1 MIRPNRGDL
10 TLERFS
16 RRTMAEESPS
26 SEEPRRHRGVSARG
40 RELLDRGAPS
50 SSTQRPVPFIS
61 IASIPKPS
69 QPYTH
74 NPIDPNMPAAA
85 FVAGAAI
92 QEANQAAHIAHHAA
106 SMAEQQAIEAMRARQ
121 FAAQAEEHATQVQ
134 SQAQFVVHETRQ
146 QAENMVGQ
154 AKAQAEAMVGHVRAQ
169 AEQYVQS
176 QQHEHV
182 QRQRQLEQQAH
193 QWASGV
199 EGRISCPCR
208 PSKHNRDCRT
218 HRTAEAERVPHTA
231 TGREIAGPKLP
242 KGATDLTSAL
252 NTTPSQCPFDIEPP
266 SRRLRVR
273 CAFPGGPAQQC
284 AYDGSSR
291 RYADSEEFSS
301 HGSTRILCRNASR
314 HTSRW
319 CYICVTG
326 LNICCC
332 P

>member
-1 MIRPNRGDL
+1 MPLPNGAEVLPLKARAWAKTLSFRACKSLLARLGRMANHTGITPPSDPSSAGRSRSSPEFETAPSRGRVPAASVTITTRTRGTRQNRVEPRPGP
-10 TLERFS
+10 
-16 RRTMAEESPS
+16 RTMAEESPS

-50 SSTQRPVPFIS
+50 SSSQRPVPFIS
-61 IASIPKPS
+61 LACVPKPS
-69 QPYTH
+69 QPYIH
-74 NPIDPNMPAAA
+74 NTIDTNMPAAA

-106 SMAEQQAIEAMRARQ
+106 SMAEQQAIEAMRARHL
-121 FAAQAEEHATQVQ
+121 AAQAEEHATQVQ

-199 EGRISCPCR
+199 E
-208 PSKHNRDCRT
+208 
-218 HRTAEAERVPHTA
+218 AA
-231 TGREIAGPKLP
+231 
-242 KGATDLTSAL
+242 
-252 NTTPSQCPFDIEPP
+252 
-266 SRRLRVR
+266 
-273 CAFPGGPAQQC
+273 
-284 AYDGSSR
+284 
-291 RYADSEEFSS
+291 
-301 HGSTRILCRNASR
+301 
-314 HTSRW
+314 
-319 CYICVTG
+319 
-326 LNICCC
+326 
-332 P
+332 